1 LQENFVYSNLKTGGN
16 WKNFKRK
23 NQPHIILFFII
34 GKISINKTALKCV
47 IFADNG
53 NLHYKEV
60 TPEMQM

>member
-34 GKISINKTALKCV
+34 GKISINKTVLKCV
-47 IFADNG
+47 IFADSGSFAKKRG
-53 NLHYKEV
+53 N
-60 TPEMQM
+60 T